1 MDNINK
7 SKIDEL
13 LKTLMT
19 TVDPDHYKPL
29 LEQLQANT
37 GEQYGMY
44 LAHLLQHN
52 PFLKVSVQPDLANSC
67 NPILIWRQQ
76 LAQLPG
82 IRICV
87 FCMPKSGSSF
97 LAHCIQQVL
106 DLPFVGLTSFIPMG
120 NATLLGMDG
129 REQEIDEFALISAL
143 SNTNGQFI
151 AQHHTRCTPY
161 LCSQCQFYNLFPI
174 ISIRN
179 IFDALVS
186 NDNMM
191 VQNRS
196 LTHNL
201 VWKMDPIFPLPLHY
215 PSLPDTQRYLIMA
228 QSIGLWYINFY
239 LTWKRCERAGL
250 VNPCWISYEDD
261 LVNHEQLHAKLTAF
275 LQLDANQQQ
284 RLRYAIEHPDLNR
297 ARFNRGIT
305 GRGQLVPEAIK
316 EFLIG
321 YAQQFANELDATDFH
336 RLFGLSVS

>member
-97 LAHCIQQVL
+97 LTHCIEQVL
-106 DLPFVGLTSFIPMG
+106 KLQFMRLTSFIPAP
-120 NATLLGMDG
+120 NAALLGMNG
-129 REQEIDEFALISAL
+129 REQEFDDFALISAL
-143 SNTNGQFI
+143 ANTNGQFI
-151 AQHHTRCTPY
+151 AKHHTRCTPY
-161 LCSQCQFYNLFPI
+161 LCLQLQFYRLLPIVTMRNLFDAIVSYDDMMIPM
-174 ISIRN
+174 RN
-179 IFDALVS
+179 WQQEGFV
-186 NDNMM
+186 
-191 VQNRS
+191 
-196 LTHNL
+196 
-201 VWKMDPIFPLPLHY
+201 FPLPLHY
-215 PSLPDTQRYLIMA
+215 ASLPVTQRYLIVA
-228 QSIGLWYINFY
+228 QGIGLWYINFY

-250 VNPCWISYEDD
+250 INPCWISYEDD

-284 RLRYAIEHPDLNR
+284 RLHHAIKHPDSGR

-336 RLFGLSVS
+336 RLFGSDAD